1 MLMFGL
7 QKLVP
12 VAAYSPALALAA
24 GLGLTLVLVIAL
36 WPNAGLIARWSRF
49 RRANARV
56 LAEDA
61 LKHLCKCELEQRS
74 PTLAS
79 IAGALQITLNHTAD
93 VVEYLQSRRLIGSR
107 DGDFELTAEGRNY
120 GMNIIRAHRLWERHL
135 ADQTGLAEA
144 EWHGAAERKEHRLTP
159 EQADAL
165 AASLGHPTH
174 DPHGDPIPTPEGEI
188 APAGGRSLAAM
199 KPGQAVRITH
209 IEDEPEAVYAQL
221 VADGLHV
228 GQVLRISEVEP
239 DRVAF
244 WADGEERRLA
254 PVIAANVTVAPVAAA
269 LAVDTRS
276 GRGLDTLAAGEA
288 GVVQSL
294 SPLCRGPERRRFL
307 DLGILPGT
315 RVRAEMRSPAG
326 DPTAYR
332 IRDSLIALRREQARL
347 ILLAPESQA
356 A

>member
-1 MLMFGL
+1 MMTFGPPSL
-7 QKLVP
+7 LP
-12 VAAYSPALALAA
+12 AAAYSPALAL
-24 GLGLTLVLVIAL
+24 GVGVVVAL
-36 WPNAGLIARWSRF
+36 LSVVAFWPHTGLIARWTRF

-61 LKHLCKCELEQRS
+61 LKHLCKCELEERV

-79 IAGALQITLNHTAD
+79 IAGALQISLNHTAD
-93 VVEYLQSRRLIGSR
+93 VVEYLQSHRLIASR
-107 DGDFELTAEGRNY
+107 EGEFELTAEGRNY

-165 AASLGHPTH
+165 SASLGHPTH
-174 DPHGDPIPTPEGEI
+174 DPHGDPIPTAEGEI

-228 GQVLRISEVEP
+228 GQVLRVSQVEP
-239 DRVAF
+239 DRVSF
-244 WADGEERRLA
+244 WSEGEERRLA
-254 PVIAANVTVAPVAAA
+254 PVIAANVTVAPVEST
-269 LAVDTRS
+269 LAEEHPG
-276 GRGLDTLAAGEA
+276 GRGLHTLAPGEA

-315 RVRAEMRSPAG
+315 RVQAEMRSPGG

-332 IRDSLIALRREQARL
+332 IRDSLIALRQEQARL
-347 ILLAPESQA
+347 ILLSPESEA